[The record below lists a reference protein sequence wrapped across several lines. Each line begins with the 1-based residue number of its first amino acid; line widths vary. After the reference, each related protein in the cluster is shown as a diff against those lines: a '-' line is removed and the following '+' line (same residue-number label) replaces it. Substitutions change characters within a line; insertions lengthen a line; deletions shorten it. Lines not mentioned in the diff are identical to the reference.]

1 MAKRNLK
8 FKNIFSLSL
17 SKKAIRPRKLVKD
30 KAIVNFLLEHMK
42 PAKINFSKIKIP
54 SFLNFIENEK
64 KDSINS
70 NIFQEENIQEGSP
83 IVGVTLL
90 KEFYDN
96 VKK

>member
-1 MAKRNLK
+1 MAKHNLK
-8 FKNIFSLSL
+8 FKNIFFFSL

-42 PAKINFSKIKIP
+42 PAKINFSRIKIP

-70 NIFQEENIQEGSP
+70 NIFQVENIQDGSP
-83 IVGVTLL
+83 IEGISLND
-90 KEFYDN
+90 FYDN

>member
-1 MAKRNLK
+1 MVKHNLK
-8 FKNIFSLSL
+8 VKNIFSF
-17 SKKAIRPRKLVKD
+17 SKKAKKPIKLVKD

-42 PAKINFSKIKIP
+42 PVKINFSKIKIP

-90 KEFYDN
+90 NEFYDN

>member
-1 MAKRNLK
+1 MAKRNVK
-8 FKNIFSLSL
+8 VQNIFSLSL

-70 NIFQEENIQEGSP
+70 NIFQVENIQDGSP
-83 IVGVTLL
+83 IEGISLFNN
-90 KEFYDN
+90 FYDN

>member
-1 MAKRNLK
+1 MAKRNVK
-8 FKNIFSLSL
+8 VQNIFSL

-70 NIFQEENIQEGSP
+70 NIFQVENIQDGSP
-83 IVGVTLL
+83 IEGISLND
-90 KEFYDN
+90 FYDN

>member
-8 FKNIFSLSL
+8 FKNIVSLSL

-70 NIFQEENIQEGSP
+70 NIFQVENIQNESP
-83 IVGVTLL
+83 IEGISLFNN
-90 KEFYDN
+90 FYDN

>member
-70 NIFQEENIQEGSP
+70 NIFQVENIQNGSP
-83 IVGVTLL
+83 IEGISLFNN
-90 KEFYDN
+90 FYDN

>member
-1 MAKRNLK
+1 MAKHNLK

-70 NIFQEENIQEGSP
+70 NIFQVENIQDGSP
-83 IVGVTLL
+83 IEGISLND
-90 KEFYDN
+90 FYDN

>member
-1 MAKRNLK
+1 MAKHNLK
-8 FKNIFSLSL
+8 VKTFSLSL
-17 SKKAIRPRKLVKD
+17 SKKAKRSRKLVKD

-42 PAKINFSKIKIP
+42 PVKINFSKIKIP

-70 NIFQEENIQEGSP
+70 NISQEENIQDGSP
-83 IVGVTLL
+83 IEGISLFNN
-90 KEFYDN
+90 FYDN

>member
-1 MAKRNLK
+1 MAKHNLK
-8 FKNIFSLSL
+8 VKKTFSFSL
-17 SKKAIRPRKLVKD
+17 SKKAKRQRKLVKD
-30 KAIVNFLLEHMK
+30 KAIVDFLLEHMK
-42 PAKINFSKIKIP
+42 PVKINFSKIKIP

-70 NIFQEENIQEGSP
+70 NIFQGEYIQEGSP

-90 KEFYDN
+90 NEFYDN

>member
-1 MAKRNLK
+1 MAKHNLK
-8 FKNIFSLSL
+8 LKTFSLSL
-17 SKKAIRPRKLVKD
+17 SKKAKRSRKLVKD

-42 PAKINFSKIKIP
+42 PIKINFSKIKIP

-70 NIFQEENIQEGSP
+70 NIFQEENNKDGSP
-83 IVGVTLL
+83 IEGISLFNN
-90 KEFYDN
+90 FYDN